1 MSASAREATSDY
13 STRSGP
19 RNGAAKR
26 VPNAQLALVGLA
38 FLAALLL
45 IVSEFLPLYKVVI
58 GALDT
63 QSRTET
69 GGGNHAYAMLLLG
82 IAVIPM
88 ALGSLRGARPAM
100 LALALIGIVVL
111 VIALTVDLSAARQE
125 GTLRESITYENAHA
139 QPAIGFFLE
148 TLAGVLLLISGGLQL
163 LGVRRRREG

>member
-1 MSASAREATSDY
+1 MNASAREATSDY

-26 VPNAQLALVGLA
+26 VPRAQLALVALA

-58 GALDT
+58 GALET
-63 QSRTET
+63 ESRTET

-88 ALGSLRGARPAM
+88 ALGALRGARPAM
-100 LALALIGIVVL
+100 LALAVLGVIVL

-125 GTLRESITYENAHA
+125 GTLRESITYENARA
-139 QPAIGFFLE
+139 EPAIGFFLE
-148 TLAGVLLLISGGLQL
+148 TLAGVMLIVSGGLQL
-163 LGVRRRREG
+163 LGVRRAK